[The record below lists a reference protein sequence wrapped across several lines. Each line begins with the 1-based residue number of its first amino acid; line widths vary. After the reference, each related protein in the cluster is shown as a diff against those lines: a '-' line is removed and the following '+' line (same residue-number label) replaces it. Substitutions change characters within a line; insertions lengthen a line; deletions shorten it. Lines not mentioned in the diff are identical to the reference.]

1 MFGDLG
7 KVRFSELAAI
17 QYHGL
22 SGISRSCL
30 DAIRRILQFGE
41 RPDLALLLTV
51 DHGHAFLLCSEQDGD
66 VAIKSG
72 LSSGYR
78 GEGPTAL
85 ADALRALMA
94 ADIEIEEVRVSADLL
109 ERLELSAL
117 TKADLD
123 FIKAS
128 EPVRPT
134 SWYDYIY
141 GIFEDK
147 DVESSTWQQFPEVM
161 PWHVIDERLNDL
173 AVRFSESPDRAI
185 LDGFRRLE
193 DRIRERLKSREHGTR
208 LFSIAFA
215 GDKPALVWL
224 EEVDENARLL
234 AMLKGAESLNELER
248 PQPLELIDRGEQ
260 TGRAQL
266 FTGAYQAFRN
276 PRAHR
281 HLNESR
287 SEQLAEFLVLNQLF
301 LLERAAVASPESV
314 EKGEST

>member
-1 MFGDLG
+1 M
-7 KVRFSELAAI
+7 
-17 QYHGL
+17 
-22 SGISRSCL
+22 
-30 DAIRRILQFGE
+30 
-41 RPDLALLLTV
+41 
-51 DHGHAFLLCSEQDGD
+51 
-66 VAIKSG
+66 
-72 LSSGYR
+72 
-78 GEGPTAL
+78 
-85 ADALRALMA
+85 ADALCTLMA
-94 ADIEIEEVRVSADLL
+94 ADIEIEEVKVSEDLL

-117 TKADLD
+117 TKADVD
-123 FIKAS
+123 FIRTT

-134 SWYDYIY
+134 RWYDYIY
-141 GIFEDK
+141 DIYEDK
-147 DVESSTWQQFPEVM
+147 DVQSSTWQQFPEVM

-173 AVRFSESPDRAI
+173 AVRFFESPDRAI

-215 GDKPALVWL
+215 GDKPALVWY
-224 EEVDENARLL
+224 EGVDKSARLL
-234 AMLKGAESLNELER
+234 ELFEQAESLNEHER
-248 PQPLELIDRGEQ
+248 PQPLDLIDKGEQ
-260 TGRAQL
+260 IGRAQL

-314 EKGEST
+314 EKRQST